1 MPAVFPKILVV
12 PGLPQDIRVIL
23 PLRSFFDA
31 SNGEELRKEVF
42 RIASSAFE
50 FLISISGLVVEY
62 IVAYHDPVRFPAD
75 ASCLQSTALL
85 CHSRDVRHQLVHHQ
99 GKIAR

>member
-1 MPAVFPKILVV
+1 MPPVFPKILVV

-50 FLISISGLVVEY
+50 VLISISGLVVEY
-62 IVAYHDPVRFPAD
+62 IVDPVRFPAD
-75 ASCLQSTALL
+75 ASCLQSTA
-85 CHSRDVRHQLVHHQ
+85 
-99 GKIAR
+99 

>member
-1 MPAVFPKILVV
+1 MPPVFPKILVV

-23 PLRSFFDA
+23 PLRSIFDA

-50 FLISISGLVVEY
+50 FLISISGLVVAPKHAL
-62 IVAYHDPVRFPAD
+62 IKRQSPAGNMLRRFGGTKQA
-75 ASCLQSTALL
+75 T
-85 CHSRDVRHQLVHHQ
+85 
-99 GKIAR
+99 